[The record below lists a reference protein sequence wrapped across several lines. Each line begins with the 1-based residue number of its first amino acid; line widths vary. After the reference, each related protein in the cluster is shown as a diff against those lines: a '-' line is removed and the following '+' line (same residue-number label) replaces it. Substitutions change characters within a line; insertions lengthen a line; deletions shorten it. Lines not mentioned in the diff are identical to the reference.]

1 MQHRVDGPMIEKPPL
16 LRPSIWLLV
25 DSRDIGGIETHL
37 LMVSQG
43 LKQQGYAPEIIF
55 WADYG
60 PHPLVPSLKEAQIP
74 YRSLQ
79 RGFRDLLHILRQER
93 PAILH
98 THGYKANLLGRIAAR
113 LACVPVIATY
123 HTGNPSTGLV
133 RLYTGL
139 DQMTARLAPRLA
151 VSAAIAQTLPKP
163 VTLLPNFVALP
174 PLDTLSDAP
183 HRVFGFVGRLSHEK
197 GPDLFC
203 ALAAHMP
210 GHRFAL
216 YGDGPMGP
224 ALRAACPNGPEF
236 MGRTVPMTA
245 HWGDLDL
252 LVMSSRH
259 EGLPLAALEA
269 MAHGIP
275 VAAFAVGGLPDLI
288 DPGEDGYLAPAED
301 VGALARCL
309 ETWLALAP
317 ERKSAM
323 RAAARRKIERSYSLD
338 SGTTALCAAYRA
350 AGARI

>member
-1 MQHRVDGPMIEKPPL
+1 MIEKTPL
-16 LRPSIWLLV
+16 LHPSIWLLV

-43 LKQQGYAPEIIF
+43 LKRQGFLPEIIF

-60 PHPLVPSLKEAQIP
+60 PHPLVPSLTEAQIP

-79 RGFRDLLHILRQER
+79 RGFRDLLRFLHQER

-113 LACVPVIATY
+113 LTCIPIIATY
-123 HTGNPSTGLV
+123 HTGNPSQGMV

-139 DQMTARLAPRLA
+139 DLMTARLAPRLA

-163 VTLLPNFVALP
+163 VTVLPNFVTLP
-174 PLDTLSDAP
+174 PLESLSDQRHDA
-183 HRVFGFVGRLSHEK
+183 FGFVGRLSHEK

-203 ALAAHMP
+203 DLAARMP
-210 GHRFAL
+210 NHRFTL

-224 ALRAACPNGPEF
+224 ELRATYPNGPVF
-236 MGRTVPMTA
+236 KGRVVPMVG
-245 HWGDLDL
+245 HWGELDL
-252 LVMSSRH
+252 LIMSSRH

-275 VAAFAVGGLPDLI
+275 VAAFAVGGLTDLI
-288 DPGEDGYLAPAED
+288 RHGHDGFLAPAND
-301 VGALARCL
+301 LAALAGCL
-309 ETWLALAP
+309 ETWTRFSP
-317 ERKSAM
+317 QQKTAM
-323 RAAARRKIERSYSLD
+323 RAAARRKIEQSYSLE
-338 SGTTALCAAYRA
+338 SGTAALCTAYRA
-350 AGARI
+350 AGAKI